1 MHRRRRIS
9 NAGIGD
15 HIYLA
20 PKNNNQ
26 GASPM
31 KLLRQMT
38 RTLCA
43 VLALSVASL
52 SLTTTA
58 QAAMVGTGTVIANEQ
73 VAVDRVQLAAALDR
87 SDVQQQLAALGV
99 DPQQAK
105 ERVAAMTD
113 DEVQALNGRL
123 NELPAG
129 GDILGVALV
138 VFIVLLV
145 TDILGY
151 THLFPFVNHPR

>member
-1 MHRRRRIS
+1 M
-9 NAGIGD
+9 
-15 HIYLA
+15 
-20 PKNNNQ
+20 Q
-26 GASPM
+26 
-31 KLLRQMT
+31 LLRRTT

-52 SLTTTA
+52 SITTTA

-73 VAVDRVQLAAALDR
+73 VAFDRVQLAAALDR

-113 DEVQALNGRL
+113 DEVRALNGRL
-123 NELPAG
+123 NDLPAG
-129 GDILGVALV
+129 GSDILGVALV
-138 VFIVLLV
+138 VFLVLLV

>member
-1 MHRRRRIS
+1 
-9 NAGIGD
+9 
-15 HIYLA
+15 
-20 PKNNNQ
+20 
-26 GASPM
+26 M
-31 KLLRQMT
+31 KLLRKMT

-43 VLALSVASL
+43 LLALSVAFL

-58 QAAMVGTGTVIANEQ
+58 QAAMVGTGTVIAHEQ
-73 VAVDRVQLAAALDR
+73 VAFDRVQLAAALDR

-99 DPQQAK
+99 DPRQAK

>member
-1 MHRRRRIS
+1 
-9 NAGIGD
+9 
-15 HIYLA
+15 
-20 PKNNNQ
+20 
-26 GASPM
+26 
-31 KLLRQMT
+31 MT